1 MKPASASA
9 IASTVLARHLTQ
21 REPQRTGGTPAPTG
35 TATAPAAGMRQY
47 QVLQSRSEPGQRTLA
62 LRMR

>member
-1 MKPASASA
+1 MKTAASAT
-9 IASTVLARHLTQ
+9 ASPVLARPASPRGSQRSPGATQ
-21 REPQRTGGTPAPTG
+21 
-35 TATAPAAGMRQY
+35 PAATGLRQY